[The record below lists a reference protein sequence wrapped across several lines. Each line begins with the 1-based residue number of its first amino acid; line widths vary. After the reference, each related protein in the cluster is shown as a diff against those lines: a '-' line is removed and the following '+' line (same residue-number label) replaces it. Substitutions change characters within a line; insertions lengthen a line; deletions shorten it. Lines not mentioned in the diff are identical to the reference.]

1 MNVKFLSVIKV
12 MTLGTE
18 INKKMNRF
26 ISRRLDSSLLF
37 FRFFVISP
45 KDVQRIKN
53 KIPR

>member
-1 MNVKFLSVIKV
+1 MFPSEYHNVKFLSVIKV

-37 FRFFVISP
+37 FDFSSFPP
-45 KDVQRIKN
+45 KMYRE
-53 KIPR
+53 